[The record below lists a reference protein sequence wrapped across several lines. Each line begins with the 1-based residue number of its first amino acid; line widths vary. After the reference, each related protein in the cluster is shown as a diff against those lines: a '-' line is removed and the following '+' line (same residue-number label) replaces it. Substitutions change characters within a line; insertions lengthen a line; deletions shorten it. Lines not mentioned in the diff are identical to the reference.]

1 MRDLVTAENKWVSQS
16 RNRVGSPFVLKDHFN
31 LYYKDL
37 NCYFFL
43 TESHMHYGSEKCV
56 SGLWLVAAAL

>member
-1 MRDLVTAENKWVSQS
+1 MGDLVTAENGFLSH
-16 RNRVGSPFVLKDHFN
+16 GIELVLHLFRKTFILTN
-31 LYYKDL
+31 KNL

-43 TESHMHYGSEKCV
+43 SESHMHYWSKKCV

>member
-1 MRDLVTAENKWVSQS
+1 MQDLVTAENEWVSQS
-16 RNRVGSPFVLKDHFN
+16 RNRVGSPFVLKDLHLN
-31 LYYKDL
+31 LQEF

-43 TESHMHYGSEKCV
+43 SESHMRYGSKKCV

>member
-16 RNRVGSPFVLKDHFN
+16 RNRVGSPFVLKDLHLSLQN
-31 LYYKDL
+31 L

-43 TESHMHYGSEKCV
+43 SESHMRYWSEKYV

>member
-16 RNRVGSPFVLKDHFN
+16 RNRVGSSLVLKDLHLSLQN
-31 LYYKDL
+31 L

-43 TESHMHYGSEKCV
+43 SESHMRYGSETYV

>member
-16 RNRVGSPFVLKDHFN
+16 RNRVGSPFVLKGLHLN
-31 LYYKDL
+31 LYEL

-43 TESHMHYGSEKCV
+43 SESHMRYGSEKRV